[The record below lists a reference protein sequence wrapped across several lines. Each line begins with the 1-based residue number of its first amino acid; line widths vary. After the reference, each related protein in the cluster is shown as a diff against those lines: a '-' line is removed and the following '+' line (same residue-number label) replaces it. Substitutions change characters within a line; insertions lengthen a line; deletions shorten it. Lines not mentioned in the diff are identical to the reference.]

1 MDCTFLHTQIGPKE
15 ADFFDVFSGKLLECA
30 ICHRGM
36 FQAYVLPS
44 GFVGPGSLQ
53 ACDPH
58 FFATALPTATNR
70 PFQVFDKGSSL
81 GDSFLSLSGRD
92 GLFLADFFR
101 ARFFLS
107 SR

>member
-44 GFVGPGSLQ
+44 GFVGPGFLQ

-58 FFATALPTATNR
+58 ICDCLAYCNQLALSSIR
-70 PFQVFDKGSSL
+70 YRIKFGGLLFVLVGQRRFVFD
-81 GDSFLSLSGRD
+81 
-92 GLFLADFFR
+92 
-101 ARFFLS
+101 
-107 SR
+107 